1 MRTGM
6 SDQMIDRMQE
16 SAQKKKKTA
25 KFNEERMKRHQDGYE
40 SPDDNDR
47 KGTSKFAG
55 QNLLMQ

>member
-1 MRTGM
+1 M